1 MLVGASINMT
11 LSSGQSWQ
19 GVVSGISG
27 DTPLIVRAE
36 VIRGLRCAEGAAE
49 DGACIFG
56 LKLFGST
63 APSGVP
69 TEQID
74 EKQHSAGRPYELI
87 VSSCTLRGN
96 LRGTP
101 PRASY
106 HVSLLGWDGAS
117 DLTLSTFEADAP
129 LLRPYCVPA
138 GSAAPSPRHSHGAAL
153 VSSRHARGDLMLMFG
168 GSLQHGQPPS
178 EGAGDGLVLS
188 AARPSAELW
197 ALHVPS
203 RTWRLLGPDVLPPQP
218 PRPVAG
224 ADRNWRLFPAGSSPS
239 PRRHH
244 AMVAVSLPADDEAA
258 LLLVAGLSEIAA
270 DASLGGEPGGGGGGG
285 GIVLRDVWRLWLPP
299 SADGTVRW
307 EPLAVRVADRAD
319 AVQGDD
325 QPAERYGHTAVAF
338 GDRAFVY
345 GGVRESARAREGDQ
359 SSRSGV
365 SSDVWEV
372 NAATG
377 EWRAVKAAVPPR
389 GRAFHTATAVGEA
402 MLVFGGVDA
411 QGETLNDLWALHVS
425 TVVGTQWAELRPL
438 SDSRMRLFLG
448 RSRHTAPFVRLAPP
462 NCAAASAPAFATNGT
477 AGGGEPAGEG
487 RLTELLACVPCL
499 AGTRALPASAVDGGA
514 AGGRGDVC
522 QLCPA
527 GWLTTEPG
535 ASTCLACPAGTF
547 SSEPGATSWRA
558 CRLCPSGSYSPEAGA
573 ASCLPCGAAEACPAG
588 SSHPLDPL
596 SLPSHPTGTAPAPS
610 NATWFVGSVSSDFFP
625 QAARRAPSTDQ
636 SLARAQLVITTLGG
650 LSFFSFVVV
659 LGLTALY
666 RPRMAE
672 LMLRRADVPPIS
684 GGPGNSRA
692 GGLFTI
698 AYAFFYAS
706 FALAFILQFLFFNEH
721 TSASLI
727 PTPSEHYSVTAATFD
742 ARLTALGYT
751 AEQCVLPH
759 APPGE
764 SGACAAGIAV
774 AALGMRLPANGA
786 DVSCTFQ
793 RSTGPGDSAC
803 AITYRCAECH
813 IETAEAQVRFDLSGR
828 FAFAHQ
834 ITWEASVA
842 WSRRQPIDGRSSLR
856 ASIRPPPDALLR
868 GARPSEVTLALVP
881 TVYENS
887 INNTHARGFQLQYI
901 AATVGGTVR
910 AEQVDPIDGTE
921 GRVALSIRLRPLE
934 QEYKLS
940 VTLVRTLIE
949 LIAQLMALG
958 SGLSFLCRLTLWLYL
973 RTMHSSAAKLG
984 TRVHASVVRRSQGRD
999 ERPHVPRHERR
1010 GSKGRSEEWD
1020 RARMKRYASHGDR
1033 AQLLTDRMPSPRRS
1047 PGRHPLEA
1055 ARPRDSRDSRGSL
1068 RLESFRAD
1076 ESFRVMPTATAGVF
1090 CNAPPGSRSFTRHA
1104 TPPLLQWGFV
1114 KLVEDDTTSDT
1125 EGGRSSSAGP
1135 DRPRGAASALPD
1147 ATAAAS
1153 SSSWWPPPRSATGMH
1168 PPPSTGYPRSFAE
1181 TSEVPPPPP
1190 RSAESGIAMHA
1201 VGKAGRDGVS
1211 AQPASGRSPEQS
1223 GSIIAGSLSGDSTDG
1238 ESSPPAERR
1247 QRGVGSLRRG
1257 ALVNDAPAQH
1267 TRRNSRGG
1275 SRSRANG
1282 GDGGG
1287 GGWGGHSSAA
1297 EGERLPRDTDA
1308 RRALTEAFG
1317 GGEPAERGCA
1327 STFPSPTQ
1335 SEGALAATLLAQTP
1349 PQSEAAVAGAR
1360 LASPPGADPLCVQ
1373 TTDRMDQREGQPAGS
1388 SDLSRCSA
1396 GSTNAT
1402 GGECESGRWSQPASP
1417 GTPLTPPH
1425 GNPHY
1430 TVVAGMKSPFGK
1442 AFANGS

>member
-1 MLVGASINMT
+1 MAMSMIDDMAMLVGASINMT

-19 GVVSGISG
+19 GIVSGISG

-224 ADRNWRLFPAGSSPS
+224 ADSNWSAAPPRAALPTDLAAGMWPAPREAHTLTAAGSDLALLFGGLSRADARSPGSELTQNLNDLWEISLGRPSSRPLSASATAERAGDATGSGGGGGPADGMAGAVEAPSPVWRRLFPAGSSPS

-244 AMVAVSLPADDEAA
+244 AMVAVSLPADDEAMGSRGGASREA

-285 GIVLRDVWRLWLPP
+285 FRSVRLAVSRSPPNIVLRDVWRLWLPP

-325 QPAERYGHTAVAF
+325 KPAERYGHTAVAF
-338 GDRAFVY
+338 GERAFVY

-359 SSRSGV
+359 TSRFGV

-377 EWRAVKAAVPPR
+377 EWRAVKAAGPPR

-425 TVVGTQWAELRPL
+425 TVLGTRWAELRPL

-448 RSRHTAPFVRLAPP
+448 RSRHTAVPLFGSTNLLLYGGLSGFGTSVNAPLASSRPEPFVRLAPP

-499 AGTRALPASAVDGGA
+499 AGTRALPASAVGGGA

-558 CRLCPSGSYSPEAGA
+558 CRLCPSGSYSPKAGA
-573 ASCLPCGAAEACPAG
+573 SSCLPCGVAEACPAG

-596 SLPSHPTGTAPAPS
+596 SFPSHPTGTAPAPS

-625 QAARRAPSTDQ
+625 QAARRAPTTDQ

-706 FALAFILQFLFFNEH
+706 FGHPPSSPLLALQ
-721 TSASLI
+721 
-727 PTPSEHYSVTAATFD
+727 P
-742 ARLTALGYT
+742 
-751 AEQCVLPH
+751 LP
-759 APPGE
+759 PLPRP
-764 SGACAAGIAV
+764 
-774 AALGMRLPANGA
+774 LPLPA
-786 DVSCTFQ
+786 F
-793 RSTGPGDSAC
+793 P
-803 AITYRCAECH
+803 
-813 IETAEAQVRFDLSGR
+813 
-828 FAFAHQ
+828 
-834 ITWEASVA
+834 
-842 WSRRQPIDGRSSLR
+842 
-856 ASIRPPPDALLR
+856 
-868 GARPSEVTLALVP
+868 
-881 TVYENS
+881 
-887 INNTHARGFQLQYI
+887 
-901 AATVGGTVR
+901 
-910 AEQVDPIDGTE
+910 
-921 GRVALSIRLRPLE
+921 
-934 QEYKLS
+934 
-940 VTLVRTLIE
+940 
-949 LIAQLMALG
+949 
-958 SGLSFLCRLTLWLYL
+958 
-973 RTMHSSAAKLG
+973 
-984 TRVHASVVRRSQGRD
+984 
-999 ERPHVPRHERR
+999 
-1010 GSKGRSEEWD
+1010 
-1020 RARMKRYASHGDR
+1020 
-1033 AQLLTDRMPSPRRS
+1033 
-1047 PGRHPLEA
+1047 
-1055 ARPRDSRDSRGSL
+1055 
-1068 RLESFRAD
+1068 
-1076 ESFRVMPTATAGVF
+1076 
-1090 CNAPPGSRSFTRHA
+1090 AP
-1104 TPPLLQWGFV
+1104 PPLLP
-1114 KLVEDDTTSDT
+1114 LPLPLPNTHPAA
-1125 EGGRSSSAGP
+1125 RSAG
-1135 DRPRGAASALPD
+1135 L
-1147 ATAAAS
+1147 
-1153 SSSWWPPPRSATGMH
+1153 H
-1168 PPPSTGYPRSFAE
+1168 PAVSFFQRA
-1181 TSEVPPPPP
+1181 
-1190 RSAESGIAMHA
+1190 H
-1201 VGKAGRDGVS
+1201 VGLAH
-1211 AQPASGRSPEQS
+1211 PHP
-1223 GSIIAGSLSGDSTDG
+1223 L
-1238 ESSPPAERR
+1238 
-1247 QRGVGSLRRG
+1247 
-1257 ALVNDAPAQH
+1257 
-1267 TRRNSRGG
+1267 
-1275 SRSRANG
+1275 
-1282 GDGGG
+1282 
-1287 GGWGGHSSAA
+1287 
-1297 EGERLPRDTDA
+1297 
-1308 RRALTEAFG
+1308 RALLG
-1317 GGEPAERGCA
+1317 HR
-1327 STFPSPTQ
+1327 
-1335 SEGALAATLLAQTP
+1335 
-1349 PQSEAAVAGAR
+1349 R
-1360 LASPPGADPLCVQ
+1360 
-1373 TTDRMDQREGQPAGS
+1373 
-1388 SDLSRCSA
+1388 DL
-1396 GSTNAT
+1396 
-1402 GGECESGRWSQPASP
+1402 
-1417 GTPLTPPH
+1417 
-1425 GNPHY
+1425 
-1430 TVVAGMKSPFGK
+1430 
-1442 AFANGS
+1442 